1 MFEALGLTDYQNVLE
16 VDLLSVWWRRRYVVW
31 RLLRFHLAGL
41 NQKLRIEKGERKK
54 EEDPKSAHA
63 VSLQT

>member
-1 MFEALGLTDYQNVLE
+1 VYLLGMRRRRRHV
-16 VDLLSVWWRRRYVVW
+16 VWW
-31 RLLRFHLAGL
+31 LLRFHFAGL
-41 NQKLRIEKGERKK
+41 NQESGTEKGERKK

>member
-1 MFEALGLTDYQNVLE
+1 
-16 VDLLSVWWRRRYVVW
+16 
-31 RLLRFHLAGL
+31 LLRFHFAGL
-41 NQKLRIEKGERKK
+41 NQKLRTEKGERKK